1 VDFELSDDQVALG
14 EAASTLLASAWDRTR
29 LRELVGTPE
38 DSPEDH
44 RAICDD
50 LWSEMCAQGWTSIE
64 APGPEAGLGLGLVE
78 VAVLCEAIGR
88 SLAPAPIL
96 ASIVA
101 QDALRHAIYA
111 GTANTETTIGS
122 ATVAEWLDRL
132 TTGDATASASFSLN
146 RDALRASFDPARGWL
161 LAGRSD
167 PVVHGP
173 SSDLGIVV
181 AHVDLTDAEALER
194 VNAAGT
200 AFSAS
205 GPSDAEISAPASRS
219 SGDRARPGRFS
230 DRAPATTSSSHED
243 PLCAG
248 RAVFLVPF
256 ADNNRPRPD
265 GAMDRTRLLG
275 RLESSSVNE
284 ILLGGP
290 SAVARL
296 LNRYVTGMCAEML
309 GSCEQVLEMTVA
321 YAKDRIQFGR
331 PIGSFQA
338 VKHRCADMLVDVEGM
353 RSVTY
358 YAAWAVGND
367 APDSSEAASA
377 AKTWCAD
384 AAARVMASGL
394 QVHGGIGFTWEHDLH
409 LYLKRSQLD
418 QVTFGDAH
426 VHRGR
431 LANLLRA
438 RIERGEPIL

>member
-1 VDFELSDDQVALG
+1 MDFDLSDDQVALG
-14 EAASTLLASAWDRTR
+14 DAAKTLLAAAWDRTR
-29 LRELVGTPE
+29 LRELVG
-38 DSPEDH
+38 SPEEPPGDH

-50 LWSEMCAQGWTSIE
+50 LWHEMCAQGWTSIE
-64 APGPEAGLGLGLVE
+64 APEHEAGLDLGLVE

-88 SLAPAPIL
+88 SLAPVPIL

-101 QDALRHAIYA
+101 QDALRHASRA
-111 GTANTETTIGS
+111 GSVSTEAPIGS
-122 ATVAEWLDRL
+122 ATVAEWLGRL

-146 RDALRASFDPARGWL
+146 RDALRASFDPTRGWL

-167 PVVHGP
+167 PIVHGP

-181 AHVDLTDAEALER
+181 AHVDLTDAELRER
-194 VNAAGT
+194 VNAADT
-200 AFSAS
+200 AS
-205 GPSDAEISAPASRS
+205 SD
-219 SGDRARPGRFS
+219 
-230 DRAPATTSSSHED
+230 ED
-243 PLCAG
+243 PLCAA

-256 ADNNRPRPD
+256 TDDNRPRLD

-275 RLESSSVNE
+275 RLESSSVNA

-290 SAVARL
+290 RAVARL